1 MSGYM
6 AKNEQNDEFFTN
18 EPSLK
23 YDHFIRI
30 SMNKT
35 EGNEKAST
43 KGWSTKW
50 LREFEWAKIKKKMK
64 KLHKWKLRE
73 YPTTNMAILWAFLCR
88 K

>member
-1 MSGYM
+1 MSGSM
-6 AKNEQNDEFFTN
+6 GKNEQDEEFLTN

-50 LREFEWAKIKKKMK
+50 IQEFEWAKMKKMK
-64 KLHKWKLRE
+64 KLEKWK
-73 YPTTNMAILWAFLCR
+73 
-88 K
+88 